1 MASAG
6 GRSVKSIVRLVL
18 SAHAAVL
25 AVTEVALA
33 APDSTNRKKSAQ
45 VALSSIVFTSIA
57 VETSATDSNY
67 TVVDSRFD
75 ETATAGALFGVLG
88 ASISSGI
95 NAGED
100 NKKAD
105 RFREAAAK
113 IDLAGIINKSAND
126 LLAARGNP
134 PLAPPQEDA
143 SHTLLIEIRN
153 WGLIRSTQDDPRLR
167 AFLNLSWKVLDA
179 EGNIVFEKKRENAV
193 GPTLR
198 LLDEYSNEIL
208 TAEMETLAAKAGPLV
223 AYQIIYR

>member
-1 MASAG
+1 MTG
-6 GRSVKSIVRLVL
+6 I
-18 SAHAAVL
+18 
-25 AVTEVALA
+25 ALG
-33 APDSTNRKKSAQ
+33 APDSANAKKRDAI
-45 VALSSIVFTSIA
+45 AFSSIVITSIA
-57 VETSATDSNY
+57 VETSAADSNY

-113 IDLAGIINKSAND
+113 IDLAGIINKSSSD
-126 LLAARGNP
+126 LLAARADP
-134 PLAPPQEDA
+134 PLARSKEEA
-143 SHTLLIEIRN
+143 SHALLIEVRN

-167 AFLNLSWKVLDA
+167 VFLNLTWKVLDA
-179 EGNIVFEKKRENAV
+179 EGNLVFEKKRENAV

-198 LLDEYSNEIL
+198 LLDEYTNEIL
-208 TAEMETLAAKAGPLV
+208 TAEIETLAAKAGPLI
-223 AYQIIYR
+223 AYQIVYR